1 MAIMRSMVIPDAYRT
16 LANSI
21 ADMFA
26 GSPQNMWNFPLSAT
40 GQAPVTHWIAAGPVP
55 NAYEQMAPWQTW
67 QWQVD
72 DQGQGAWVMT
82 DAYPGDP
89 VTVYEACQAADP
101 PVQCT
106 EAEVEDLFNVADVT
120 DQGPWTAMSRLGLQ
134 PVYSEEPPP
143 PAPEG
148 NDG

>member
-55 NAYEQMAPWQTW
+55 DAYEQMAPWQVW
-67 QWQVD
+67 RQQD
-72 DQGQGAWVMT
+72 GQWVMT
-82 DAYPGDP
+82 DSYPGQPDQ
-89 VTVYEACQAADP
+89 VWAACQAADP
-101 PVQCT
+101 PVVCT
-106 EAEVEDLFNVADVT
+106 LQDVQDLFTAADVT
-120 DQGPWTAMSRLGLQ
+120 DEDPWTSMGRLGLQ
-134 PVYSEEPPP
+134 PVYTEEQP
-143 PAPEG
+143 
-148 NDG
+148 

>member
-55 NAYEQMAPWQTW
+55 NEYEVMAPWQVW
-67 QWQVD
+67 QQQD
-72 DQGQGAWVMT
+72 GQWVMT
-82 DAYPGDP
+82 DSYPGQPDQ
-89 VTVYEACQAADP
+89 VWAACQAADP
-101 PVQCT
+101 PVVCT
-106 EAEVEDLFNVADVT
+106 LQQVQDLFTAADVT
-120 DQGPWTAMSRLGLQ
+120 DEDPWTSMGRLGLQ
-134 PVYSEEPPP
+134 PVYTEEQP
-143 PAPEG
+143 
-148 NDG
+148 

>member
-55 NAYEQMAPWQTW
+55 DAYEQMAPWQVW
-67 QWQVD
+67 QQQD
-72 DQGQGAWVMT
+72 GQWVMT
-82 DAYPGDP
+82 DSYPGQPDQ
-89 VTVYEACQAADP
+89 VWAACQAADP
-101 PVQCT
+101 PVVCT
-106 EAEVEDLFNVADVT
+106 LQDVQDLFTVADVT
-120 DQGPWTAMSRLGLQ
+120 DEDPWTSMGRLGLQ
-134 PVYSEEPPP
+134 PVYTEEQP
-143 PAPEG
+143 
-148 NDG
+148 

>member
-40 GQAPVTHWIAAGPVP
+40 GQEPVTHWIAAGPVP
-55 NAYEQMAPWQTW
+55 DQYEVMAPWQTW
-67 QWQVD
+67 QVD
-72 DQGQGAWVMT
+72 QDGNWVMT
-82 DAYPGDP
+82 DSYPGDP
-89 VTVYEACQAADP
+89 ITVVHACQAADP

-120 DQGPWTAMSRLGLQ
+120 DQGPWTAMSRLGLK
-134 PVYSEEPPP
+134 PVYSEE
-143 PAPEG
+143 
-148 NDG
+148 NTDG

>member
-55 NAYEQMAPWQTW
+55 NEYEVMAPWQVW
-67 QWQVD
+67 DVD
-72 DQGQGAWVMT
+72 QDGEWVMT
-82 DAYPGDP
+82 DSYPGRPDQ
-89 VTVYEACQAADP
+89 VYAACQAADP
-101 PVQCT
+101 PLQCT
-106 EAEVEDLFNVADVT
+106 EQEVQDLFTVADMT
-120 DQGPWTAMSRLGLQ
+120 DQDPWVAMGRLGLQ
-134 PVYSEEPPP
+134 PVQESV
-143 PAPEG
+143 
-148 NDG
+148 DG